1 MKNLFM
7 FFLATAV
14 ILYCNAG
21 LSASDEASAVKDVIR
36 KAYFNGAFN
45 EQDTESMERGFHPD
59 FAIFSADGKELRKY
73 PISEWISN
81 IEEKKKDPGFDPDRV
96 RLDCRIVS
104 TDVTGDA
111 AAAKVE
117 ISRGGD
123 LLFTDYLSLLKFD
136 DGWKIVAKVYH
147 RN

>member
-1 MKNLFM
+1 MKNIFLF
-7 FFLATAV
+7 FIAAAV
-14 ILYCNAG
+14 ILSFSDR
-21 LSASDEASAVKDVIR
+21 LSASDEAAAVRDVIT

-45 EQDTESMERGFHPD
+45 EQDTGSMEKGFHPD
-59 FAIFSADGKELRKY
+59 FAIFSADGNELKKY
-73 PISEWISN
+73 PISEWISS
-81 IEEKKKDPGFDPDRV
+81 IEKKKKDPGFDPGRV
-96 RLDCRIVS
+96 KLDCRIIS
-104 TDVTGDA
+104 ADVTGDA

-117 ISRGGD
+117 ISRGEK